1 MFDGIVLTHTVAEK
15 PLVSC
20 AIAPQEVIKP
30 VYDRENLMN
39 SEFHI
44 TGSADSFVRPPLSER
59 AQSRLSYLQA
69 FTIFSYGAG
78 SFTRRKNYRSFLL
91 LYTYKGTGRLEYE
104 GKAYTLSPERG
115 ALIDCRKP
123 HYYAAETDWK
133 VAVLHIQGS
142 MVEEIAAEYEAEGQA
157 GFQEPVT
164 GRFHRYLEQL
174 LTIYDSPDLHR
185 ELKASHCIQSMLMYL
200 LLLREQASSDG
211 HTPHCVCQAMKYM
224 EASFARPVSLDS
236 LAELTRT
243 SKYHLSKEFKR
254 YTGFSPYDYLI
265 CLRIDQAK
273 LLLKNTTLP
282 AIKIAHEVGIHDVN
296 NFNYLFKKKVGMTP
310 IQYRDSADCVL

>member
-1 MFDGIVLTHTVAEK
+1 MFDGIVFTHTVAEK
-15 PLVSC
+15 PLISR
-20 AIAPQEVIKP
+20 AISPQEMLKP

-39 SEFHI
+39 SEFYI
-44 TGSADSFVRPPLSER
+44 TGSANSFVRPPLSER

-69 FTIFSYGAG
+69 FTIFSYGRG

-91 LYTYKGTGRLEYE
+91 LYTYKGTGKLEYE
-104 GKAYTLSPERG
+104 GKTYSLPPECG
-115 ALIDCRKP
+115 ALLDCRKP

-133 VAVLHIQGS
+133 VAVLHIQGP
-142 MVEEIAAEYEAEGQA
+142 MVGEIAEEYESDGQPL
-157 GFQEPVT
+157 FREPVT

-174 LTIYDSPDLHR
+174 LAIYDFPGLHR

-200 LLLREQASSDG
+200 LLLREQEAPDG
-211 HTPHCVCQAMKYM
+211 RMPHSVCHAMKYL
-224 EASFARPVSLDS
+224 EANFSRAVSLDL
-236 LAELTRT
+236 LAKLTHT
-243 SKYHLSKEFKR
+243 NKYHLSKEFKQ

-265 CLRIDQAK
+265 CIRIEQAR

-310 IQYRDSADCVL
+310 IQYRNSTDCVL